1 MSQHNDGPPLET
13 PQAIETSQQLETPQ
27 PVEAPQPVE
36 TPQRAEDKPERQPDP
51 ARKYIDRGAIG
62 LVLVAIG
69 LMALAGNIWPSNLWG
84 TITLPAL
91 GVIFLIWGFLRR
103 SAGPMIPGGI
113 LTGLGLGVVAQQTLF
128 LGANEEARG
137 AVVVLGLALG
147 FLAIMPLAILVEGH
161 THWWPAIPGGILL
174 VVSLALLAG
183 PGGVTV
189 LQALGYLWPVALIAV
204 GGYLLWMMYRSR
216 GEERDRNRPNL
227 PS

>member
-1 MSQHNDGPPLET
+1 MLPRDDESLLET
-13 PQAIETSQQLETPQ
+13 PQAIEPSRQLETPQ
-27 PVEAPQPVE
+27 PVE
-36 TPQRAEDKPERQPDP
+36 TPRREEDKPGLQPDS

-84 TITLPAL
+84 MITLPAL
-91 GVIFLIWGFLRR
+91 GVIFLVWGFLRP